1 MIICADDFG
10 LAPDIDEV
18 IVRLAEA
25 GRISAMSIM
34 VSLLL
39 EPSPAL
45 AALLRLRD
53 RLDLGLH
60 LVLTD
65 EPRLAPSEKVD
76 SLHRNGRYLT
86 FAQLLYR
93 SLTGRVR
100 AADAR
105 REIAEQYEWCVN
117 LLEGPPDFLD
127 GHLHVQQLF
136 GVRHGLLDFL
146 ATLPAGQ
153 RPYVRNA
160 YELREEISRR
170 GVAPVKCWLISLLG
184 DRLRKHL
191 LAQAIPTNDGFAG
204 ICDYA
209 QWRDYPSTLA
219 TLLRHARPGNYLIM
233 THPGQREDWRRAE
246 FEGLLATALPAD
258 EPTRFRRV

>member
-10 LAPDIDEV
+10 LAPDVDEA

-25 GRISAMSIM
+25 GKISAVSVMA
-34 VSLLL
+34 SLLL
-39 EPSPAL
+39 EPTPAL
-45 AALLRLRD
+45 AALLQLRN

-76 SLHRNGRYLT
+76 SLHRNGRYHT
-86 FAQLLYR
+86 FAQLLCR

-105 REIAEQYEWCVN
+105 REIAAQYEWCVN
-117 LLEGPPDFLD
+117 LLDGPPDFVD
-127 GHLHVQQLF
+127 GHLHVQQFF
-136 GVRHGLLDFL
+136 GIRHGLLDFL

-160 YELREEISRR
+160 REPREEIARR
-170 GVAPVKCWLISLLG
+170 GVATTKCWWIGLLG
-184 DRLRKHL
+184 AALRKRL

-209 QWRDYPSTLA
+209 RWRDYPSTL
-219 TLLRHARPGNYLIM
+219 TTMLRHVRPGNYLIM
-233 THPGQREDWRRAE
+233 AHPGLQEDWRRAE
-246 FEGLLATALPAD
+246 FEGLMAAALPAG
-258 EPTRFRRV
+258 EPSRFRRS